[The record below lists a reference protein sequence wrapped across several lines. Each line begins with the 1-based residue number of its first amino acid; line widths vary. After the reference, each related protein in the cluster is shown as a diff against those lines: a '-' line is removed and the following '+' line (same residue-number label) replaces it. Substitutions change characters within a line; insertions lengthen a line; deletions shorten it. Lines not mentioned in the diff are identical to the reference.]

1 MRRQETADLSPQR
14 GPPQVSHLKPTMG
27 VISVS
32 KLIQTFISTTTIWL
46 KSRMT
51 WRGIWLKLRLRLRED
66 KKVGGWVLVIC
77 IGWVGVAGNWPA
89 LIDQLWSQLQMHIS
103 AVSNMS
109 SVRRSFIALHGIV
122 LEDSSRILDDFLE
135 VKRVIVRKSVWNSTT
150 WAHKWNLLGWW
161 TVLLKWKL
169 WVEGRATRYCMLCG
183 RVGTLVGSGRSRDS
197 RSCWWGECL

>member
-46 KSRMT
+46 KSRVT

-103 AVSNMS
+103 GMS
-109 SVRRSFIALHGIV
+109 SMSSERRSFIALHGIL
-122 LEDSSRILDDFLE
+122 LEDSSRILDDLME
-135 VKRVIVRKSVWNSTT
+135 MKRVIVRNIAKGTT
-150 WAHKWNLLGWW
+150 DPG
-161 TVLLKWKL
+161 VD
-169 WVEGRATRYCMLCG
+169 CF
-183 RVGTLVGSGRSRDS
+183 DQ
-197 RSCWWGECL
+197 

>member
-1 MRRQETADLSPQR
+1 MWFRPHTLGPPLSLPGYVGMRRQETADLSPQR

-66 KKVGGWVLVIC
+66 KRVGGWVLVIP

-89 LIDQLWSQLQMHIS
+89 WLINCGHSYKCTYLGCPACPLCVAHL
-103 AVSNMS
+103 
-109 SVRRSFIALHGIV
+109 LHCM
-122 LEDSSRILDDFLE
+122 EYFL
-135 VKRVIVRKSVWNSTT
+135 RT
-150 WAHKWNLLGWW
+150 
-161 TVLLKWKL
+161 
-169 WVEGRATRYCMLCG
+169 RAG
-183 RVGTLVGSGRSRDS
+183 F
-197 RSCWWGECL
+197 

>member
-46 KSRMT
+46 KSRVT
-51 WRGIWLKLRLRLRED
+51 WRGIWLKLRLRLRGD

-109 SVRRSFIALHGIV
+109 SERRSFIALHGIL

-150 WAHKWNLLGWW
+150 WAYKWNLLGWW